1 MKQAIPPWLLIM
13 IGVLCGIAAV
23 AVAIWPQTPSAPSVP
38 TTGMTDPEAQSAAAT
53 GACCGQGCAGHGAAS
68 DHPILAGLHALPPIS
83 TTAVQAAADTAAD
96 RLSFAAATGRPDALL
111 LPHPGAAAPDDA
123 TSEPGPTLRLPAI
136 PRQGQA
142 AILIRSTLGGIEAQ
156 RHVTARWHCSSP
168 AAVTF
173 RQVAGLS
180 PDYQVA
186 VHLERGIWTCQD
198 PDLAPVASS
207 ALVDLARVIAAAQT
221 AWATEQTLTPGAQF
235 PLAGASVT
243 VWSVTERQVLLVG
256 GDDSAALN
264 AYPPQ
269 PGAWDDWRLH
279 LHPDGTWQALERLV
293 ASPATPET
301 PGFLVRRV
309 VVEWL

>member
-23 AVAIWPQTPSAPSVP
+23 AVAIWPQAPAA
-38 TTGMTDPEAQSAAAT
+38 GKTDPEAESVAAT
-53 GACCGQGCAGHGAAS
+53 VVCCGQDCAGHGAAN
-68 DHPILAGLHALPPIS
+68 DRPTPTGLHALPPVS
-83 TTAVQAAADTAAD
+83 TAIVQAAVDAVADH
-96 RLSFAAATGRPDALL
+96 LSFAAATGRPDTLL
-111 LPHPGAAAPDDA
+111 LPYPGTAALEDA

-243 VWSVTERQVLLVG
+243 VWSLADRQALLVG
-256 GDDSAALN
+256 GDDSAAMST
-264 AYPPQ
+264 YPPQ